1 MAMARVKV
9 GRRWGGGECEGVV
22 GARLGTEIS
31 YSFATSA
38 LSLAETDMCI
48 TPSDAASL
56 HSKGAT
62 AAASM
67 LARAKTH
74 GRSASMH
81 CASTGW

>member
-1 MAMARVKV
+1 M
-9 GRRWGGGECEGVV
+9 